1 MMYNNWGV
9 YPTNLL
15 FPGIL
20 AGWLSVL
27 LIPVALWSVFWMGW
41 ALWRASKADSKV
53 WFIVLLLVHTMG
65 ILDIIYIFLISK
77 KAGRK
82 AKK

>member
-1 MMYNNWGV
+1 MYNNWGL
-9 YPTNLL
+9 YPTNLI
-15 FPGIL
+15 FPGVL

-27 LIPVALWSVFWMGW
+27 LIPIAIWSVFWMGW
-41 ALWRASKADSKV
+41 ALWRAAKADSKA
-53 WFIVLLLVHTMG
+53 WFIILLLVHTVG

-82 AKK
+82 GKK